1 MQPGT
6 QPRARRRGRLRQ
18 SPAQRPIPL
27 GASTTAVLTAGQR
40 TRLDPKVPERGLAR
54 DPCAAPQ
61 SLPADAL
68 AGGQAEDAHAGKG
81 GRVPFFKDADPE
93 EHRLN
98 WTEIFQD
105 YLRVFED
112 VLAEFID
119 KEGGNYSDFYQ
130 ECREKQSSGSA
141 QERVS

>member
-1 MQPGT
+1 MNN
-6 QPRARRRGRLRQ
+6 L
-18 SPAQRPIPL
+18 
-27 GASTTAVLTAGQR
+27 
-40 TRLDPKVPERGLAR
+40 K
-54 DPCAAPQ
+54 
-61 SLPADAL
+61 
-68 AGGQAEDAHAGKG
+68 H
-81 GRVPFFKDADPE
+81 FKDADPE

-130 ECREKQSSGSA
+130 ECREKQSSGSP